1 MVLKNRRTLA
11 TTATYSSGTT
21 STIAL
26 PRDFLVQ
33 RINLSFVGTVVN
45 SGTVTLVSG
54 APWSL
59 MKYIRVKAVGSGSS
73 KTIYE
78 VKGEDIGNLNFFQY
92 GTGCKMQESP
102 LLTGTFNDGV
112 QFQCTLDM
120 RTAFNDPDDFST
132 AIPSY
137 LLSTLQL
144 EIEWDTIALGYG
156 NNNTSLVGTLKV
168 SLVEGIPEQNDPDFS
183 NNPLQTTLYKE
194 LVGDSSSATT

>member
-11 TTATYSSGTT
+11 TTASYSASTT
-21 STIAL
+21 STIQL
-26 PRDFLVQ
+26 PRDFLIQ

-54 APWSL
+54 SPWAL
-59 MKYIRVKAVGSGSS
+59 MKYVRVKAVGEGSS

-112 QFQCTLDM
+112 QFSQH
-120 RTAFNDPDDFST
+120 
-132 AIPSY
+132 
-137 LLSTLQL
+137 STLEQHSV
-144 EIEWDTIALGYG
+144 IPTILA
-156 NNNTSLVGTLKV
+156 SQFLV
-168 SLVEGIPEQNDPDFS
+168 IC
-183 NNPLQTTLYKE
+183 
-194 LVGDSSSATT
+194 